1 MKING
6 VGFQGRDSGPL
17 KVFSENI
24 CIARVAKRLENI
36 SFSFVTDEKGSTYT
50 ADLGVFLRDLY
61 NSNQELKR
69 QLAELRRQA
78 SPLASPEDTL
88 RSCPTCGSVNRNR
101 PGGVRVSW
109 TGPKR
114 WEVCSD
120 AFHSTNRTA
129 TGYAQ
134 CARELV
140 EHFVIETRSALWEA
154 VVENLKTVKSI

>member
-88 RSCPTCGSVNRNR
+88 RSCPTCGSVNRTR
-101 PGGVRVSW
+101 PGAVRVSW

-114 WEVCSD
+114 WEGCYD

-129 TGYAQ
+129 TGYAP
-134 CARELV
+134 CASRTATGA
-140 EHFVIETRSALWEA
+140 VIETRSALWEA